1 MKNLNLLKNNDIKI
15 DSVFLTYYFFDTD
28 VILHT

>member
-1 MKNLNLLKNNDIKI
+1 MKNSNLLKNSDIKI

-28 VILHT
+28 VILHN

>member
-1 MKNLNLLKNNDIKI
+1 MKNLNLLKNSDIKI